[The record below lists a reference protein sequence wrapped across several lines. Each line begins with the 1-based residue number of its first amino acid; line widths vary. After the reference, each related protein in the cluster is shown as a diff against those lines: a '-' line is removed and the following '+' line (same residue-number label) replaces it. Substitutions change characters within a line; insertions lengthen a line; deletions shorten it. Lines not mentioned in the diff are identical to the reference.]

1 MNVCLKKKI
10 VKWVVLLLATPFLL
24 FVLLLALLY
33 VPFIQNWAVGYATRY
48 VSQATGMD
56 VSVSRVTLTFP
67 LDLTLKEV
75 AVYRAEEDTLAYIG
89 GLRTEL
95 AVWPLLRSQVE
106 VTGIE
111 LTDVQAD
118 TDTLLPALN
127 LKGELGT
134 LYVKTGQLN
143 WDSGAIDVRQ
153 FLLQDASLSLTLY
166 PDDTPSDTVSSS
178 VPWSIVLD
186 EACLQRVDF
195 RLQIP
200 SDTLSLSLGWKDTR
214 IEDVAVDLPTS
225 SYGVGFWK
233 LIDGYAVY
241 DVGMP
246 FVSSA
251 FNPNHLALDDFYFQ
265 FDSLSYAG
273 RNGSAVI
280 RQLTFSERSGLT
292 LCRTEGRMQMDSLG
306 INLPSLYLETSD
318 SQIQTSGYWDWES
331 LQSGGNHY
339 SHLLTYGEIGRN
351 DMLTFLSPYV
361 SKSFVQ
367 IYPEVPLEFRV
378 GIVGSKDELF
388 LNTFQ
393 LTMDSVLVCKGRG
406 EVQQLSDSLSR
417 EGSFRLQ
424 MQTHDLDF
432 LTFLADSA
440 DRGAWAIP
448 HDLQLNAT
456 MEIDGPLCAANVALT
471 EPEGVLS
478 LQADYNQ
485 LDERYTL
492 KARIDSLPLHRFLPQ
507 DSLRYLTAHARLRG
521 KGTDIYAASTRF
533 LGEIGI
539 DRLEYGSSFL
549 DSLLLKA
556 ALQRH
561 QVRLSLDSHNA
572 LLQLQVRL
580 NGLLRRDTVVADL
593 SVDMPEANL
602 HALQLTSSPVQLSLH
617 LQADASSNWRDAYAL
632 KGGLTRL
639 GLKTE
644 KEKYAPKDLLF
655 NALTNR
661 TTTAAR
667 LEAGDLDL
675 SLSANGEGKVVWEQ
689 VDNFVQTFWKQLGGR
704 SVSLNE
710 VTGLLPELNMR
721 LTAGEDNP
729 VCNYLRF
736 AGDVQFQDI
745 DVGVALSPVTGIQ
758 ADAYVYRLA
767 TDSLELDTIRLAIRQ
782 DTAAIHYHTTVSNA
796 PTDSKPVFTAILSGQ
811 LASSGGDALLRFYDD
826 KHRLGLEL
834 GAAAALQSN
843 GLLLSLIPEQPT
855 VAFRPFFLNDSNY
868 VALSD
873 SGQVTAN
880 VALLDKDGTG
890 LRFYSSPNEEAL
902 QDLTLDLAR
911 LHIDEIL
918 KILPYAPDL
927 AGILDAELHYVRT
940 PENNTFSGTLQVEE
954 LAYEQYPMGTLGM
967 EAVYLPTSARQHLV
981 ALQLLQD
988 GKEVAAVQGSYADR
1002 PEGGILD
1009 ADLQLERFPLKLANA
1024 FLPRELATVS
1034 GMMGGELTVA
1044 GAIESPRMNGEVR
1057 FDSVQLHSSLYALD
1071 LHLDKTPLRME
1082 ENRLLF
1088 DNFNIYARGKNPFTL
1103 SGHVD
1108 MTDFSRMTADLRMRA
1123 VEYELLNAKGHKN
1136 SLLFGKV
1143 FVSLFS
1149 TIKGELSAPV
1159 VRGTMNVLGNTDV
1172 TYILKDSPL
1181 TVEDRL
1187 GSMVTFVDFS
1197 DTLSLP
1203 DVKSEVVLGG
1213 LDLLMNVQ
1221 IDQGAQARVD
1231 LGDDNYV
1238 EVEGGGNLSLQ
1249 YTPQSD
1255 FLLTGRYT
1263 LTDGEMKYSLPVIP
1277 LKTFNISNGSYVE
1290 FMGDPA
1296 NPYLHV
1302 TATERVRTSV
1312 TEDNASRYVNFD
1324 VGVSITNT
1332 LDQMGLEFTLQAPED
1347 VSLQN
1352 QLAAMSAE
1360 ERGKLAVTML
1370 VTGMYAGSQG
1380 GTSGGFN
1387 TNNALN
1393 SFLQSEISNIAGS
1406 ALKTVDVSIGVEDNY
1421 ASDGTSRGGTDYSF
1435 RFAKRFWNNRL
1446 SVIIGGRISTGNEA
1460 VAEENNSFIDDIS
1473 LEWRLDDSG
1482 TRYVKLFH
1490 TKNYESIL
1498 EGEIIETGV
1507 GLVLRRKVNNLG
1519 ELFIFRKQRQ
1529 TPLPVNGAL
1538 PKKNAPNSPSSSL
1551 ISPQKEE

>member
-1 MNVCLKKKI
+1 MNVHLKKKI
-10 VKWVVLLLATPFLL
+10 VKWVVLLLAIPFLL

-33 VPFIQNWAVGYATRY
+33 VPSIQNWAVGYATRY
-48 VSQATGMD
+48 ASQAIGMD
-56 VSVSRVTLTFP
+56 VSVARVTLTFP

-75 AVYRAEEDTLAYIG
+75 AVYRAKEDTLAYIG

-95 AVWPLLRSQVE
+95 AVWPLLRSQVQ

-118 TDTLLPALN
+118 TDTLLPALS
-127 LKGELGT
+127 LKGNVGT
-134 LYVKTGQLN
+134 LYVKAGQLN

-178 VPWSIVLD
+178 VPWNIVLD

-195 RLQIP
+195 CLRIP
-200 SDTLSLSLGWKDTR
+200 SDTLFLSLGWKDTR
-214 IEDVAVDLPTS
+214 IEDVAVDLPTL

-233 LIDGYAVY
+233 LIDGYAAY
-241 DVGMP
+241 DVGVP
-246 FVSSA
+246 SVSSA
-251 FNPNHLALDDFYFQ
+251 FNPNHFALDDFYFQ

-273 RNGSAVI
+273 RNASAVI
-280 RQLTFSERSGLT
+280 RQLTFSERAGWS
-292 LCRTEGRMQMDSLG
+292 LCRTEGRMRMDSLG
-306 INLPSLYLETSD
+306 IDLPSLYLETSD
-318 SQIQTSGYWDWES
+318 SHIQTSGYWDWES
-331 LQSGGNHY
+331 LKTGGTHH
-339 SHLLTYGEIGRN
+339 SHLLTFGKIGRR
-351 DMLTFLSPYV
+351 DVQTFLAPYV
-361 SKSFVQ
+361 TPGFVQ
-367 IYPEVPLEFRV
+367 AYPEAPLEFRV
-378 GIVGSKDELF
+378 GVIGSKDELF
-388 LNTFQ
+388 LNTFR
-393 LTMDSVLVCKGRG
+393 LTMDSVLTCKARG
-406 EVQQLSDSLSR
+406 QVEQLSDSMQR
-417 EGSFRLQ
+417 KGSFRLQ

-432 LTFLADSA
+432 LIFLADSVS
-440 DRGAWAIP
+440 RGAWAIP

-456 MEIDGPLCAANVALT
+456 LDMEGSLSAVDVALN
-471 EPEGVLS
+471 ESEGALS

-492 KARIDSLPLHRFLPQ
+492 HAHIDSLPLHRFLPQ
-507 DSLRYLTAHARLRG
+507 DSLRYLTAHARFRG
-521 KGTDIYAASTRF
+521 KGTDLYSASTRF
-533 LGEIGI
+533 QGEVGI
-539 DRLEYGSSFL
+539 DRLEYGSSSL
-549 DSLLLKA
+549 DSMLMKA
-556 ALQRH
+556 ALLRH

-572 LLQLQVRL
+572 WLQLQARL
-580 NGLLRRDTVVADL
+580 NGLLRRDTVVANL

-602 HALQLTSSPVQLSLH
+602 HALRLTPSPVQLSLH

-639 GLKTE
+639 ELQTE
-644 KEKYAPKDLLF
+644 KEEYAPKDLLF

-661 TTTAAR
+661 ATTAAR
-667 LEAGDLDL
+667 FEAGDLDL
-675 SLSANGEGKVVWEQ
+675 TLSANGEGKVVWEQ
-689 VDNFVQTFWKQLGGR
+689 VDNFVQTFWKQLSER

-710 VTGLLPELNMR
+710 VTSLLPELKMR

-736 AGDVQFQDI
+736 VSDVQFR
-745 DVGVALSPVTGIQ
+745 DVDVDLSLSPVEGIQ
-758 ADAYVYRLA
+758 ADAFVYRLA
-767 TDSLELDTIRLAIRQ
+767 TDSLELDTVRLAIRQ
-782 DTAAIHYHTTVSNA
+782 DTTAIHYHTTVSNA
-796 PTDSKPVFTAILSGQ
+796 PTDKKPVFTAMLSGQ
-811 LASSGGDALLRFYDD
+811 LASFGGDALLRFYDD
-826 KHRLGLEL
+826 KQRLGLEL
-834 GAAAALQSN
+834 GAVASLQSS

-873 SGQVTAN
+873 SGRVTAD

-918 KILPYAPDL
+918 KILPYAPDV

-954 LAYEQYPMGTLGM
+954 LSYEQYPMGTLGM

-1002 PEGGILD
+1002 PEGGVLD
-1009 ADLQLERFPLKLANA
+1009 GDLQLERFPLKLANA

-1034 GMMGGELTVA
+1034 GVMDGELMVA
-1044 GAIESPRMNGEVR
+1044 GAIEAPRMNGEVR
-1057 FDSVQLHSSLYALD
+1057 FDSVQLHSPLYALD

-1108 MTDFSRMTADLRMRA
+1108 MTDFSKMTADLRMRA
-1123 VEYELLNAKGHKN
+1123 VEYELLNAKESKN

-1149 TIKGELSAPV
+1149 TIKGELSAPT

-1187 GSMVTFVDFS
+1187 GSMVTFVNFS

-1203 DVKSEVVLGG
+1203 EVKSEVVLGG

-1221 IDQGAQARVD
+1221 IDQGAQARVN

-1249 YTPQSD
+1249 YTPQGD
-1255 FLLTGRYT
+1255 LLLTGRYT

-1290 FMGDPA
+1290 FTGDPS

-1302 TATERVRTSV
+1302 TAIERVRTSV

-1324 VGVSITNT
+1324 VGISLSNT

-1421 ASDGTSRGGTDYSF
+1421 AADGTSQGGTDYSF

-1529 TPLPVNGAL
+1529 TPLPVNDAL
-1538 PKKNAPNSPSSSL
+1538 PGKNAPNPSSPSL
-1551 ISPQKEE
+1551 VSPQKEE